1 MYRQISDF
9 APDIKNEITT
19 DPLLYCV
26 LDTMDSQFLHGATG
40 RTFGK
45 YNEHCSEYL
54 STRCALNWD
63 GVCET
68 ISRDNETRF
77 PNTGGPLPRYNILGQ
92 YIPVPTGLTYGQ
104 QIIRDTAFKKYKV
117 QLTDCNVYCEPF
129 DPTVANS
136 PLVCYEARTSCSV
149 GPTNYNVCLGVS
161 EGGMCESVYKIVQ
174 EQVSSLDTDP
184 VMNKILDN
192 PKLAPDLIDQ
202 IYWTMKGENT
212 LGILQGTRLYKYLQ
226 YAGYQL

>member
-9 APDIKNEITT
+9 APDINNEITA

-54 STRCALNWD
+54 STRCAIKWD
-63 GVCET
+63 GVCEAM
-68 ISRDNETRF
+68 SKDKETRF
-77 PNTGGPLPRYNILGQ
+77 PNTGGPLTEYTIN
-92 YIPVPTGLTYGQ
+92 GLSNQGPCLPYGQ

-117 QLTDCNVYCEPF
+117 QLNDCNVYCEPF

-136 PLVCYEARTSCSV
+136 PLVCYESRTTCTS
-149 GPTNYNVCLGVS
+149 GPTNYEVCEGSS
-161 EGGMCESVYKIVQ
+161 EGGICSSVYKITP
-174 EQVSSLDTDP
+174 EQIPTLDSDP

-192 PKLAPDLIDQ
+192 PKIASDLIDK
-202 IYWTMKGENT
+202 IYYTMKNDGS
-212 LGILQGTRLYKYLQ
+212 LGSLKNTRLYRYLQ
-226 YAGYQL
+226 YAGYPTN